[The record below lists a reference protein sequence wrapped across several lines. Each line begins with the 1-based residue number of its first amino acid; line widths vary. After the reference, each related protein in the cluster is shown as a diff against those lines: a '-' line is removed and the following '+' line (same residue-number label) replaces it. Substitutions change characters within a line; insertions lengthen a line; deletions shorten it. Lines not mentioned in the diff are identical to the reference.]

1 MTPLAALYQELI
13 LEHSRQPRHFGP
25 LPGASH
31 RGDRNNPF
39 CGDAIAVSLRLSP
52 DHHIEAAGFEGAG
65 CAIAVASAS
74 LMTEAV
80 AGLSRAQAEALAD
93 RFGRFVSGAAVEG
106 AMGPLDAFAAVAQF
120 PARVECAR
128 LPWQALLAALRGREG
143 GTGKDNTG

>member
-31 RGDRNNPF
+31 RAARDNPF
-39 CGDAIAVSLRLSP
+39 CGDAIAVSLRLAG
-52 DHHIEAAGFEGAG
+52 DQIEAATFEGAG
-65 CAIAVASAS
+65 CAIALASAS

-80 AGLSRAQAEALAD
+80 AGRTAAEAEALAD
-93 RFGRFVSGAAVEG
+93 RFSRFVSGATAAVALGDLE
-106 AMGPLDAFAAVAQF
+106 AFAAVAQF

-128 LPWQALLAALRGREG
+128 LPWHALLAALGSGVRSG
-143 GTGKDNTG
+143 